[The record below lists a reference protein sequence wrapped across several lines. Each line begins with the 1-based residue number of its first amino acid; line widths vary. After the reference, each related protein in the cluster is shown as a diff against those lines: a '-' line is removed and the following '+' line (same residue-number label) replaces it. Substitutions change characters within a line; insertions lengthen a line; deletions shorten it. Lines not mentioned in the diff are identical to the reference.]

1 MKYLIELSEPE
12 LHLINNCLDLYS
24 RLSVLQ
30 FRYLRDIPSI
40 ATRKLDHDLLEER
53 LNLLSN
59 VFGYSLNSGP
69 GIFNRKEVT
78 DDAIVA
84 YDIHQTIRHFLYLER
99 GDTSIGTVDAYS
111 NNACSIAK
119 IPIPEFK
126 IKKNE
131 I

>member
-1 MKYLIELSEPE
+1 MKYLIELSESE
-12 LHLINNCLDLYS
+12 LHLINKSLDLYS
-24 RLSVLQ
+24 RLSILQ
-30 FRYLRDIPSI
+30 FRYLKDIPSI
-40 ATRKLDHDLLEER
+40 ANRRVDHDLLEER
-53 LNLLSN
+53 FNLLSN

-84 YDIHQTIRHFLYLER
+84 YDIYQTIRHFLYLER
-99 GDTSIGTVDAYS
+99 GDTSVGTVDAYP